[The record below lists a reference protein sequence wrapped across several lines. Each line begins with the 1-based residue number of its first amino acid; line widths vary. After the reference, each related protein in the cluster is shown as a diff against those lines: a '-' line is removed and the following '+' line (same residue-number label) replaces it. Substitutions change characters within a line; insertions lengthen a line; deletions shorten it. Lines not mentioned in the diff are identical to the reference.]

1 MRRTPRT
8 IATAV
13 AVAAAMLVPATVSAA
28 AEGNP
33 PGSAPGV
40 IGPPIG
46 VWTGKITFPSMQVD
60 AKLSFHLN
68 GTLCYLTKPEDG
80 VEGRGRWQ
88 LTGLT
93 SFDLNGIERF
103 FDSSGTTTGSLTF
116 AMAAHHQGLTTF
128 VSQGSATFYDAQGN
142 KQDTVP
148 ISAHLKRQSMLPA
161 PCPS

>member
-1 MRRTPRT
+1 MRKTLRT

-13 AVAAAMLVPATVSAA
+13 AVAATMLVPATVSAA
-28 AEGNP
+28 AQGNA
-33 PGSAPGV
+33 PGSARNV
-40 IGPPIG
+40 IGPPVG

-80 VEGRGRWQ
+80 VEGKGRWR

-103 FDSSGTTTGSLTF
+103 FDSSGATTGSLTF
-116 AMAAHHQGLTTF
+116 AMAANYQGLTGF
-128 VSQGSATFYDAQGN
+128 AANGSATFYDAKGN

-148 ISAHLKRQSMLPA
+148 ISAHLNRQSVIPA